1 MSSLDE
7 LYKAVLL
14 DHYTHPRNRGTVE
27 GGGSPVDLRN
37 PSCGDTIRLTL
48 RLDPEGRIADIR
60 FLGQG
65 CSISQASAS
74 IMTEAVKG
82 KPGEEALRLAERF
95 KAMLRGEA
103 ELTPEDGDL
112 LALEGVRQFPVR
124 VKCATLAWNA
134 LEKGLAEAKRAEAG
148 EKETK
153 AGE

>member
-7 LYKAVLL
+7 LYRAVLL
-14 DHYTHPRNRGTVE
+14 DHYTRPRNRGVVE
-27 GGGSPVDLRN
+27 GDGSAVDLRN
-37 PSCGDTIRLTL
+37 PSCGDTIHLTL
-48 RLDPEGRIADIR
+48 RLDEAGRIAEVR

-82 KPGEEALRLAERF
+82 KPAAEAVALAERF

-103 ELTPEDGDL
+103 ELAPEDGDL
-112 LALEGVRQFPVR
+112 AALEGVRQFPVR

-134 LEKGLAEAKRAEAG
+134 LEKALATATGGRAEGAEG
-148 EKETK
+148 
-153 AGE
+153 

>member
-14 DHYTHPRNRGTVE
+14 DHYTHPRNRGVVE
-27 GGGSPVDLRN
+27 GGGPAVDLRN
-37 PSCGDTIRLTL
+37 PSCGDTIRLSL
-48 RLDPEGRIADIR
+48 RLDEAGRIAEVR

-74 IMTEAVKG
+74 IMTESVKG
-82 KPGEEALRLAERF
+82 KPAAEALALAGRF

-134 LEKGLAEAKRAEAG
+134 LEKAVAAAQGEAG
-148 EKETK
+148 E
-153 AGE
+153 AGRAAPR